1 MKSLNLWVI
10 VQFLLVWVI
19 QHMVGAS
26 YVVMVTNILD
36 FFLHKSL
43 QWNIV
48 WIVST

>member
-1 MKSLNLWVI
+1 MKSLNTLWVI

-36 FFLHKSL
+36 FFFYTNHCS
-43 QWNIV
+43 QM
-48 WIVST
+48 